1 MFLPPLLSPRVDPP
15 PVLAVLIL
23 SLATMLLAAKAHGRQ
38 LRLER
43 EQMGIHH
50 VEFGGTNPPE
60 VEALW
65 RRDRRRFWPTTAVAF
80 LALAA
85 WAYAADLGA
94 PAPALWRSDPTFG
107 GSLLVLPLWAMTVGF
122 VATGLRS
129 LAALRDAAGR
139 RASYAWWGGVAAA
152 CALVVGLAG

>member
-1 MFLPPLLSPRVDPP
+1 MDPP
-15 PVLAVLIL
+15 PVLGVLLL
-23 SLATMLLAAKAHGRQ
+23 SVGTMLLAAKAHGRQ
-38 LRLER
+38 VRLER

-65 RRDRRRFWPTTAVAF
+65 RRDRRRFWPTTALAF
-80 LALAA
+80 FALAA
-85 WAYAADLGA
+85 WAYAADVGF

-107 GSLLVLPLWAMTVGF
+107 LSLLVLPLWAMTVGF

-129 LAALRDAAGR
+129 LAALRDDAGR
-139 RASYAWWGGVAAA
+139 RSSYAWWGGVAAA
-152 CALVVGLAG
+152 CVAVAVLAG